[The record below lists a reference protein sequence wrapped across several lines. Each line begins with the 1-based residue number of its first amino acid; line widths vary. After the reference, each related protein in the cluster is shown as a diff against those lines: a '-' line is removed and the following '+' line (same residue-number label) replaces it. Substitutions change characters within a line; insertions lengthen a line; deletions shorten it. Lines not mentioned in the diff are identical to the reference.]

1 LGSLLAVLEGEPEL
15 FVLLVKFLLATAA
28 RINEILALQ
37 EVDIDYANGV
47 IHLRMTKAGEAQT
60 LPLTSTV
67 AALLEALKPLRRP
80 GNPHLFP
87 AKAGN
92 GHMAAPYKWLRKM
105 LAAAGLEM
113 AGWHLFRKT
122 VATQA
127 MQLPGMDVL
136 TVARLLRHK
145 SVRTL
150 EVHYLATP
158 QMRLRQA
165 ANDVGELLLAR
176 PLR

>member
-1 LGSLLAVLEGEPEL
+1 V
-15 FVLLVKFLLATAA
+15 
-28 RINEILALQ
+28 
-37 EVDIDYANGV
+37 
-47 IHLRMTKAGEAQT
+47 TKAGEAQT
-60 LPLTSTV
+60 LPLTRTV
-67 AALLEALKPLRRP
+67 AVILEALKPLRRS

-87 AKAGN
+87 AKTGY
-92 GHMAAPYKWLRKM
+92 GHMAAPYKWLRKV

-113 AGWHLFRKT
+113 AGFHLFRKT

-158 QMRLRQA
+158 QKRLRQA
-165 ANDVGELLLAR
+165 AQDTGERTAR
-176 PLR
+176 RSERGLTMCYPRRSSVPP